1 MSVLS
6 PQQLQNLNST
16 TTALVEESK
25 ATNQNIGSNTTQN
38 NSVSPD
44 ELSFFK
50 PNPKNYS
57 FEGRAIGGSIGILA
71 SLGYAFKTKSG
82 FWKGMGYWLIG
93 SIAVGG
99 LGYGVGTLIK
109 KKKKNGEG

>member
-1 MSVLS
+1 MIN
-6 PQQLQNLNST
+6 PNQIQDINST
-16 TTALVEESK
+16 TASLVEEYK
-25 ATNQNIGSNTTQN
+25 ATNQNNGAENSQN
-38 NSVSPD
+38 NSVAPD

>member
-1 MSVLS
+1 MLS
-6 PQQLQNLNST
+6 QTQLQGINET
-16 TTALVEESK
+16 TTKLVEQSK
-25 ATNQNIGSNTTQN
+25 SENNSGSNVTTTNTNDAQR
-38 NSVSPD
+38 S
-44 ELSFFK
+44 LFT

-57 FEGRAIGGSIGILA
+57 FEGRAIGASIGILL

-109 KKKKNGEG
+109 KKNKDVSTSEN